1 MNYYSISE
9 VANMLTNSSRSRL
22 VTPDRVWQWIK
33 NEGLRAERAPDNI
46 RVGSRPYLIAE
57 TDLIVFLQEKDWD
70 IGSIFPVQ

>member
-33 NEGLRAERAPDNI
+33 NEGLRAERVPDNI

-70 IGSIFPVQ
+70 IDSIFPAQ